1 MMDKKLER
9 RKSIVNGHH
18 MKDVQQKIDSEYK
31 AHLRHKE
38 RVRENTERLREK
50 RVGSQQIP
58 NLLNTY
64 SMRRY
69 SKPWR
74 NGMTTK
80 TEIPTV
86 PGLEERQRQY
96 KSTVFKL
103 PAINNDK
110 EVMSKKTL
118 SNPGTAQQTH
128 KLITVSQPRITVEKK
143 KLHVHQLSA
152 KPSVTRV
159 AEEKARSKNE
169 PKLQSKEPKKPA
181 NHQKQTLM
189 EKKFTKGANNEL
201 NLTQPP
207 YVEQDMVLRFDV
219 NHHNTAS
226 SPPSNSHDLTE
237 EPQTTTRPSS
247 SRWSHL
253 QEPEDVFNWQP
264 QEDDTLDEDDRS
276 YVSDITLP
284 LTIPTRAQTSNTSL
298 IQLHTA
304 VSDFT
309 DSAEENSGYS
319 DNEELSRT
327 YRHNDEVNTEISHST
342 LRDLDMSTRNS
353 SYFGRTN
360 LGQLQTPRRLQGIS
374 PAVTEVADQSQTS
387 PRNPTDTLE
396 VPRIN
401 VPITL
406 SQNDEISTNTVVQ
419 NRENYDLPHTTFRDS
434 GDRERDSLLGAYSAV
449 PNAAAPLRL
458 SVPSIAPNIALL
470 HENLD
475 LVFHTLSMQRQSQ
488 RRDLENTVST
498 SQNKEAEKP
507 KTDPEKLKKLQESL
521 LQEESEEEGDLCR
534 ICLMGVETTENHLIA
549 PCQCSGSLKYVHTE
563 CIKKWLL
570 AKIKSGAELNTVIIC
585 EMCKQKVE
593 CEIEGFNLSE
603 HYRKHQE
610 TQATL
615 NPSLYLVLLLHLYQ
629 QRYEELLQLSNTRD
643 RVSELSRRFSHLS
656 LGRREHSRDNEQDS

>member
-1 MMDKKLER
+1 
-9 RKSIVNGHH
+9 
-18 MKDVQQKIDSEYK
+18 
-31 AHLRHKE
+31 
-38 RVRENTERLREK
+38 
-50 RVGSQQIP
+50 
-58 NLLNTY
+58 
-64 SMRRY
+64 MRRY